1 MGIFESF
8 RVALDM
14 LRLHKLRAFLTM
26 LGVIIGVMSV
36 SLIVE
41 VSGGFRHY
49 LTNEISKLGADTIM
63 VTFNPN
69 RNDKEGLGG
78 IDHMT
83 NDDIQYISD
92 RAKKVETV
100 SGILMVPGMPIRH
113 GDKEVKDPQVT
124 ATDPN
129 QADLSH
135 VGVKSGRLISEND
148 LNTLASV
155 CLIGDEIAETLFP
168 DGNAVGK
175 SVTLSGITL
184 SVIGV
189 MDRVD
194 VMGQSNGKDIWVP
207 ITTAQKKWVG
217 GDSLTYINCRPKEGF
232 TVQEGM
238 EDVWQAMMLKS
249 GNKRVYRVDS
259 LESMTNILG
268 GIVIGAGVILS
279 GVAALSL
286 LVGGIGIMNIM
297 LVSVTERTREIGLR
311 KAVGAQRS
319 AILTQ
324 FLVEAALLSLI
335 GGLVGMALAWGIGQ
349 LVTLATIQA
358 KFPSKSGL
366 QMPFDPII
374 ATGAAGFSAL
384 IGVVFG
390 IYPAARAARLSP
402 IEALRSE

>member
-41 VSGGFRHY
+41 VSGGFRHF
-49 LTNEISKLGADTIM
+49 LTDEIKKLGSDTII
-63 VTFNPN
+63 VFFDPG
-69 RNDKEGLGG
+69 RNEREGLGA
-78 IDHMT
+78 IEQLT
-83 NDDIQYISD
+83 IDDIQYISD
-92 RAKKVETV
+92 RATKIDIV
-100 SGILMVPGMPIRH
+100 SGILQVPGKPIRRE
-113 GDKEVKDPQVT
+113 DREVKDPRVF
-124 ATDPN
+124 ATDQN
-129 QADLSH
+129 QAELSR
-135 VGVKSGRLISEND
+135 VAIKSGRHMSRED
-148 LNTLASV
+148 LDGLANV
-155 CLIGDEIAETLFP
+155 CVIGDEVANRLFQKADPLGESVNFGGLTLE
-168 DGNAVGK
+168 
-175 SVTLSGITL
+175 
-184 SVIGV
+184 VIGV

-194 VMGQSNGKDIWVP
+194 IMGQTNGKDVWLP

-217 GDSLTYINCRPKEGF
+217 GDAVSYITCRPKEGV

-238 EDVWQAMMLKS
+238 DDVWQVMMQKS
-249 GNKRVYRVDS
+249 NNRPIYRVDS
-259 LESMTNILG
+259 RESMIAVLG
-268 GIVIGAGVILS
+268 GIVVGAGAILS

-311 KAVGAQRS
+311 KAVGAQKS

-324 FLVEAALLSLI
+324 FLVEAALLSLV

-349 LVTLATIQA
+349 IVTLITIQV

-366 QMPFDPII
+366 LMPFDPVIGL
-374 ATGAAGFSAL
+374 GAALFSAM